1 MMDGSK
7 KHNLNLLDHG
17 RFKTWAFSQE
27 QCLTCGMCSSCCP
40 VSGIDGF
47 DPFKLVRM
55 VALGQQDAVVE
66 ARWPWICTMCAR
78 CEHVCPMAI
87 DIPNVIRNVRSLRER
102 YEVPGTLQKGVD
114 MAMRTGNNLGL
125 PKEDF
130 IFIIEDVAAELAEEP
145 GFEDFEVPI
154 DKKGASLLSTVHNKL
169 VNTHTEDLKHWW
181 KIFHAAGEDWTI
193 PSDYWEGCS
202 WGYFTGD
209 DGAVKTM
216 VDRIAVNL
224 EKLAI
229 KNFLWCE

>member
-1 MMDGSK
+1 
-7 KHNLNLLDHG
+7 
-17 RFKTWAFSQE
+17 
-27 QCLTCGMCSSCCP
+27 MCSSCCP

-47 DPFKLVRM
+47 DPCKLVRM

-102 YEVPGTLQKGVD
+102 DKVPGTLQKGVD

>member
-1 MMDGSK
+1 
-7 KHNLNLLDHG
+7 
-17 RFKTWAFSQE
+17 
-27 QCLTCGMCSSCCP
+27 MCSSCCP

-47 DPFKLVRM
+47 DPRKLVRM

-78 CEHVCPMAI
+78 CENVCPMVI
-87 DIPNVIRNVRSLRER
+87 DIPNVIRNVRSLRDR
-102 YEVPGTLQKGVD
+102 DKVPGTLQKGVD

-130 IFIIEDVAAELAEEP
+130 IFIIEDVAAELTQEP
-145 GFEDFEVPI
+145 GFEDFKVPI
-154 DKKGASLLSTVHNKL
+154 DKKGARLLSTIHNKL

-216 VDRIAVNL
+216 VDRIAANL